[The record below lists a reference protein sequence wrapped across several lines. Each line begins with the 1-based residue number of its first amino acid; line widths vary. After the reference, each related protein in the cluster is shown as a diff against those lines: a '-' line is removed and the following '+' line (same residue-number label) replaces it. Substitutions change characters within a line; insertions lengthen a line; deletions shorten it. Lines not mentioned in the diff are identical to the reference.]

1 MIETERNS
9 LIKKKDYV
17 LSLISVN
24 RSRFSREKRE
34 KKISLDMRVIVS
46 LDKMAKLKNYGRL
59 CRFPTLSTRDIVVD
73 TVDFYNSRV
82 VSRIVFSIF
91 SIFSKL
97 EELLKSYRSRYSIG
111 EIKKS
116 YLPSFFNFSVV
127 VKGLNVTVDMKL
139 GVKNNTLNISN
150 LTFNAHLKEFNVS
163 IVMS

>member
-9 LIKKKDYV
+9 LIKKKR
-17 LSLISVN
+17 L
-24 RSRFSREKRE
+24 RFIFNLRESFTFLEGEKR

-59 CRFPTLSTRDIVVD
+59 CRFPTLSTRDIDVD

-82 VSRIVFSIF
+82 VSRIVFSIL

-111 EIKKS
+111 EIKKILS
-116 YLPSFFNFSVV
+116 SFFF
-127 VKGLNVTVDMKL
+127 
-139 GVKNNTLNISN
+139 
-150 LTFNAHLKEFNVS
+150 
-163 IVMS
+163 

>member
-1 MIETERNS
+1 METSGKFYTFLIIIIRYREYMIETERNS

-82 VSRIVFSIF
+82 VSRIVFSIL

-111 EIKKS
+111 EIKKILS
-116 YLPSFFNFSVV
+116 SFFF
-127 VKGLNVTVDMKL
+127 
-139 GVKNNTLNISN
+139 
-150 LTFNAHLKEFNVS
+150 
-163 IVMS
+163 

>member
-59 CRFPTLSTRDIVVD
+59 CRFPTLSTRDIDVG

-82 VSRIVFSIF
+82 VSRIVFSIL

-111 EIKKS
+111 EIKKILS
-116 YLPSFFNFSVV
+116 SFFF
-127 VKGLNVTVDMKL
+127 
-139 GVKNNTLNISN
+139 
-150 LTFNAHLKEFNVS
+150 
-163 IVMS
+163 

>member
-1 MIETERNS
+1 METSGKFYTFLIIIIRYREYMIETERNS

-59 CRFPTLSTRDIVVD
+59 CRFPTLSTRDIDVD

-82 VSRIVFSIF
+82 VSRIVFSIL

-111 EIKKS
+111 EIKKILS
-116 YLPSFFNFSVV
+116 SFFF
-127 VKGLNVTVDMKL
+127 
-139 GVKNNTLNISN
+139 
-150 LTFNAHLKEFNVS
+150 
-163 IVMS
+163 

>member
-59 CRFPTLSTRDIVVD
+59 CRFPTLSTRDIDVD
-73 TVDFYNSRV
+73 TVDFYNLRV
-82 VSRIVFSIF
+82 VSRIVFSIL

-111 EIKKS
+111 EIKKILS
-116 YLPSFFNFSVV
+116 SFFF
-127 VKGLNVTVDMKL
+127 
-139 GVKNNTLNISN
+139 
-150 LTFNAHLKEFNVS
+150 
-163 IVMS
+163 

>member
-1 MIETERNS
+1 METSGKFYIFLIIIIRYREYMIETERNS

-24 RSRFSREKRE
+24 LEREKR

-59 CRFPTLSTRDIVVD
+59 CRFPTLSTRDIDVD

-82 VSRIVFSIF
+82 VSRIVFSIL

-111 EIKKS
+111 EIKKILS
-116 YLPSFFNFSVV
+116 SFFF
-127 VKGLNVTVDMKL
+127 
-139 GVKNNTLNISN
+139 
-150 LTFNAHLKEFNVS
+150 
-163 IVMS
+163 